1 MPDITQ
7 ILKETMDQAKAMHDA
22 ISETDNA
29 NKDTKELLGNILK
42 TIPPAPNNG
51 TQAQAINGAAGLS
64 KPAGG
69 AAVPLP
75 NTGRVPLHDAP
86 VLREKC
92 AFENSALLT
101 EHEYQWSVHIVG
113 WTMAKIAIESGAWFA
128 FAKGEEEKKAKEIY
142 LEATTSA
149 LKDMYPLFVPSFD
162 VILKAVKNLRVEI
175 IDNAGPDRDSSAV
188 YAAYLSALPARIAEL
203 ENTTAELGSKDIAGI
218 DLHSKIVERTVK
230 SVPKYLKSRD
240 EHAKVKSSLAER
252 VQEEA
257 KRVYRWQF

>member
-22 ISETDNA
+22 ISDTDKE

-42 TIPPAPNNG
+42 NASPVPNNG
-51 TQAQAINGAAGLS
+51 TQAQAINGAAGLT

-75 NTGRVPLHDAP
+75 NTGRVSVHDAP

-92 AFENSALLT
+92 AFENSALLS

-113 WTMAKIAIESGAWFA
+113 WTMAKTAIESGEWFA
-128 FAKGEEEKKAKEIY
+128 FAKSDEEKKAREVY
-142 LEATTSA
+142 LEATMSA

-162 VILKAVKNLRVEI
+162 VILEAMKKLRAEI
-175 IDNAGPDRDSSAV
+175 IDSAGPDRDYAAV
-188 YAAYLSALPARIAEL
+188 YSAYLAALPARIAEL
-203 ENTTAELGSKDIAGI
+203 ENTTAELASKHIAGM
-218 DLHSKIVERTVK
+218 DLHSKIIERTVK
-230 SVPKYLKSRD
+230 SVPKYLKTRE
-240 EHAKVKSSLAER
+240 EHTKVKLSLAER
-252 VQEEA
+252 VEVEA
-257 KRVYRWQF
+257 KRVYIWQF

>member
-22 ISETDNA
+22 ISESDNA
-29 NKDTKELLGNILK
+29 NKETKELLGNILK
-42 TIPPAPNNG
+42 TVPPAPNNG
-51 TQAQAINGAAGLS
+51 TQAQAINGDAGLT

-75 NTGRVPLHDAP
+75 NTGRFSPHDTP

-113 WTMAKIAIESGAWFA
+113 WTMAKMAIETGQWFA
-128 FAKGEEEKKAKEIY
+128 FADGEEDKKAKEIY

-149 LKDMYPLFVPSFD
+149 LKDMYPLFAPSFD
-162 VILKAVKNLRVEI
+162 AILEAVKNLRVET
-175 IDNAGPDRDSSAV
+175 IDNAGPERDFAAV
-188 YAAYLSALPARIAEL
+188 YAAYLSALPARIADL
-203 ENTTAELGSKDIAGI
+203 ENTKAELGSKNIAGI
-218 DLHSKIVERTVK
+218 DLHSKIIERTVK
-230 SVPKYLKSRD
+230 SVPKYLKSRE
-240 EHAKVKSSLAER
+240 EHAEVKSSLAEK
-252 VQEEA
+252 VEVEA

>member
-7 ILKETMDQAKAMHDA
+7 ILKETMDQAKAVHDA
-22 ISETDNA
+22 ISDTDNA

-42 TIPPAPNNG
+42 TVPPTPNNG
-51 TQAQAINGAAGLS
+51 TQAQAINGAAGLT

-75 NTGRVPLHDAP
+75 NTGRVSLHDAP

-113 WTMAKIAIESGAWFA
+113 WTMAKIAIDSGEWFA
-128 FAKGEEEKKAKEIY
+128 FAQGEEDKKAKEVY
-142 LEATTSA
+142 LDANTSA
-149 LKDMYPLFVPSFD
+149 LKDMYPLLAPSFD
-162 VILKAVKNLRVEI
+162 AIFEVIKNLRVET
-175 IDNAGPDRDSSAV
+175 IDKVGRERDSAAA

-203 ENTTAELGSKDIAGI
+203 ENTTAELGSKDIAGV
-218 DLHSKIVERTVK
+218 DLHSKVVERAVK
-230 SVPKYLKSRD
+230 SVPKYLKSKD

-252 VQEEA
+252 VEVEA
-257 KRVYRWQF
+257 RRVYRWHH